1 MEKDKLFITG
11 LSYAEFDPNLTL
23 PNSTYIVSSIH
34 IVNTTILLA
43 SNVTL
48 IFVGGKITGNG
59 TLEGNNTVL
68 VAPISQIFS
77 ADLNIIGSWIMERAY
92 PQWFGAVAGSMDDCS
107 DAINKAIKMKLT
119 GEVFIPRGRYLI
131 RNILHV
137 KYGIQLVGESGMEN
151 KSERELGTFLVA
163 DMNNPSLLVEDSS
176 FTNGYVVEVNVK
188 DWYVKDGEKICNWEI
203 LYSSNKTQISR
214 ILFSN
219 NISKL
224 KAIFSAASCCEISAC
239 TFNNFQQSVVFSN
252 HHYIDR
258 KKVADCVISNDA
270 NIHRGESLYT
280 IDFGFLG
287 DGLVCEYNSI
297 NNGSFNKGIRVSA
310 CLGGNITSNIINAD
324 VIIGGC
330 KGISF
335 DSNHM
340 EDGQII
346 IRDSNIGVRNN
357 FFKKI
362 SKPNVIVQSSAN
374 FDTPVVDMQANMF
387 LFYDKEVNDQSDYS
401 VDEICE
407 YDIQLANMSVDGDMI
422 QILNISQNYRY
433 WVLSGTIGKMYTCGI
448 TLCDKDEL
456 PIQRFNEHSYL
467 LSQSSSVFPWG
478 YVNKSGYVDD
488 LRSIYITLI
497 GYSKYT
503 TWNMADGEYFYK
515 GHAVWD
521 NQRKICNPI
530 KELGRYTLK
539 KNAQGLLLAIGN
551 GMSCGHTCS
560 FRLYRGRKDSG
571 NVRYT
576 HYVDVPICGTQYLYE
591 NGISICGFR
600 WKELTDGLMVGNA
613 DIESICYKGKNI
625 ECKAPSSPTFG
636 IWQNGDI
643 VYNTG
648 NSSYALWIRVNDKWV
663 QR

>member
-1 MEKDKLFITG
+1 MEKDKLFIMG

-151 KSERELGTFLVA
+151 KSKRELGTFLVA

-188 DWYVKDGEKICNWEI
+188 DWYVKDGKKICNWEI

-258 KKVADCVISNDA
+258 KKVADCVISNDV

-287 DGLVCEYNSI
+287 DGLVLVT
-297 NNGSFNKGIRVSA
+297 K
-310 CLGGNITSNIINAD
+310 
-324 VIIGGC
+324 
-330 KGISF
+330 
-335 DSNHM
+335 
-340 EDGQII
+340 
-346 IRDSNIGVRNN
+346 
-357 FFKKI
+357 
-362 SKPNVIVQSSAN
+362 
-374 FDTPVVDMQANMF
+374 
-387 LFYDKEVNDQSDYS
+387 
-401 VDEICE
+401 
-407 YDIQLANMSVDGDMI
+407 
-422 QILNISQNYRY
+422 
-433 WVLSGTIGKMYTCGI
+433 
-448 TLCDKDEL
+448 
-456 PIQRFNEHSYL
+456 
-467 LSQSSSVFPWG
+467 
-478 YVNKSGYVDD
+478 
-488 LRSIYITLI
+488 LR
-497 GYSKYT
+497 
-503 TWNMADGEYFYK
+503 
-515 GHAVWD
+515 
-521 NQRKICNPI
+521 
-530 KELGRYTLK
+530 
-539 KNAQGLLLAIGN
+539 
-551 GMSCGHTCS
+551 
-560 FRLYRGRKDSG
+560 
-571 NVRYT
+571 
-576 HYVDVPICGTQYLYE
+576 
-591 NGISICGFR
+591 
-600 WKELTDGLMVGNA
+600 
-613 DIESICYKGKNI
+613 
-625 ECKAPSSPTFG
+625 
-636 IWQNGDI
+636 
-643 VYNTG
+643 
-648 NSSYALWIRVNDKWV
+648 
-663 QR
+663 